1 MIMIWK
7 GKRFR
12 RKETRRKVQDTRKF
26 QGTRYKTESFDK
38 QGTRYETQGSFKEQD
53 TRQKVLI
60 NKAHLCNSQDL
71 I

>member
-38 QGTRYETQGSFKEQD
+38 QGTRYKTQGSFEE
-53 TRQKVLI
+53 
-60 NKAHLCNSQDL
+60 
-71 I
+71 